1 MMNVLLVDDE
11 PLAQEVLENH
21 ISKIPNVEISGK
33 ANNAL
38 QALEVLQE
46 KEIDLIFLDI
56 QMPELTG
63 IDFLKTLK
71 NPPMVVF
78 TTAYP
83 EFALDGFELDVVDY
97 LLKPISFER
106 FLKAVNK
113 AQEITNLKHQSVSE
127 TNFDKNEPDY
137 MFVKADKKIVKIPFA
152 DIKYIE
158 GLKDYVMIYT
168 SDKRIIT
175 LQTLKHLEENLPSA
189 IFKRV
194 HRSFIVSLDKI
205 KSVVGNSVEIDDR
218 HIPIGKLYRD
228 DLFKLVYDNKFLK

>member
-1 MMNVLLVDDE
+1 MNILIVDDE

-21 ISKIPNVEISGK
+21 ISKIPNTEIVGK

-38 QALEVLQE
+38 SALEILQE
-46 KEIDLIFLDI
+46 KKVDLMLLDI

-71 NPPMVVF
+71 NPPQVIF

-83 EFALDGFELDVVDY
+83 EFALDGFELDVTDY

-106 FLKAVNK
+106 FLKSINK
-113 AQEITNLKHQSVSE
+113 AQEMYNLTHQSADGEVLI
-127 TNFDKNEPDY
+127 NMDEPDY
-137 MFVKADKKIVKIPFA
+137 MFVKADKKIVKIPFN

-168 SDKRIIT
+168 SEKRIIT
-175 LQTLKHLEENLPSA
+175 LQTLKHLEQNLPSKL
-189 IFKRV
+189 FKRV

-228 DLFKLVYDNKFLK
+228 GLFKLVYQNKFLK